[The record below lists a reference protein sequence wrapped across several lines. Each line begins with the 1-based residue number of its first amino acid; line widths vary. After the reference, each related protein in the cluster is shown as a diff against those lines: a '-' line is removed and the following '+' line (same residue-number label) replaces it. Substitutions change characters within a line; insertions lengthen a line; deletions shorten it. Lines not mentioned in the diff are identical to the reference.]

1 MILHTLLGVLALHSG
16 HGHSSGDLAKSLAL
30 VPPEAGALIAMPNLG
45 RLNDDLG
52 ALIDATNQPA
62 AVLAGRP
69 IEMMKATFGFGAEFN
84 EAGSML
90 IWLQPNSAE
99 DGSLAP
105 VYLIPTANP
114 QAFLKANFTAD
125 GSGWRNNDTELLY
138 ARPCSEHLLLSPVE
152 QFATTYDPKSGS
164 ADRVL
169 TRHGSNRAEALA
181 KTDVLAWIDGTTLRT
196 MSDQYEKMAQD
207 IPFSDGRSFPP
218 AVASAFDDSLIL
230 VDFDPLGLSVR
241 KFTQF
246 DPESEFGSL
255 LKGAKGT
262 EAPLGRLPLAPFYF
276 AMSMDIAGMGGM
288 KTLHRI
294 FEVMGGTSE
303 DLPKAIMAPELEV
316 DAIEAAVYPSRLGIA
331 LGGFFNDSALIM
343 AGPDPQALEDH
354 FRSTL
359 KGLDGERGGVRYETT
374 WTDDKPLRTGGAT
387 DAFQVKETVLPP
399 SQQGSKK
406 GFGDAALQRMFM
418 QTLFG
423 SRGLAGFAGTEGD
436 AFILTFSQRPDVW
449 NRALASAPGT
459 SSSLGK
465 DPVLASM
472 RAWLMADPDIEF
484 AIGFGSLGK
493 LLNQLAR
500 SFPMI
505 EPDQMPQIP
514 EGTPPVVV
522 NLGYRDSTAEMALV
536 VPSGVIALGIE
547 QAMKEASG
555 NGRFGSPF
563 GGRPSSQKDD

>member
-1 MILHTLLGVLALHSG
+1 MILYILLSVLACTPGSDRG
-16 HGHSSGDLAKSLAL
+16 SDALAKSLAL
-30 VPPEAGALIAMPNLG
+30 VPPEAGAIIVMPDLG

-69 IEMMKATFGFGAEFN
+69 IEMMKASFGIGAEFD
-84 EAGSML
+84 ESGCLL
-90 IWLQPNSAE
+90 IWVQPDAAQG
-99 DGSLAP
+99 DSLAP

-114 QAFLKANFTAD
+114 QAFLEANFTAD

-138 ARPCSEHLLLSPVE
+138 ARTCSSHVLLSPVE
-152 QFATTYDPKSGS
+152 QFATSYDPRNGS

-169 TRHGSNRAEALA
+169 SRHGANQASALA
-181 KTDVLAWIDGTTLRT
+181 KTDLLVWIDGSTLRN
-196 MSDQYEKMAQD
+196 MSKQYEEMSQE
-207 IPFSDGRSFPP
+207 IPFSDGRGLPP
-218 AVASAFDDSLIL
+218 AVASAFEDSLVL

-241 KFTQF
+241 KFTYF

-255 LKGAKGT
+255 LTGALGSK
-262 EAPLGRLPLAPFYF
+262 APLGRLPLAPFYF

-294 FEVMGGTSE
+294 FEVLGGESE
-303 DLPKAIMAPELEV
+303 DLPEAIMAPELEV

-343 AGPDPQALEDH
+343 TGPDPQALEDH
-354 FRSTL
+354 FRKTL

-374 WTDDKPLRTGGAT
+374 WTDDKELRTGGVS

-399 SQQGSKK
+399 SQRGTTK
-406 GFGDAALQRMFM
+406 GLGDAALQRMFM

-449 NRALASAPGT
+449 NRALEAAPGNT
-459 SSSLGK
+459 SNLGK
-465 DPVLASM
+465 DSVLTSM
-472 RAWLMADPDIEF
+472 RPWLMADPDIEF

-514 EGTPPVVV
+514 EGTPPVVL
-522 NLGYRDSTAEMALV
+522 NLGYQDSTAEMALV

-547 QAMKEASG
+547 QVMKEASG

-563 GGRPSSQKDD
+563 GGRPSSNRDD